1 MTKKE
6 KKIRL
11 TITVF
16 VSTNILNVTKYN
28 SLYHIE
34 SKLEGSKQWLIKNS
48 VNQNL
53 KGKKF

>member
-1 MTKKE
+1 MTRKE